1 MNKMVQDLKMKIE
14 AIKKTQMEATLDM
27 ENIGK
32 RIGTT
37 ETSITNRIQEME
49 ERISSVENTIE
60 ENFHNLRDG
69 HKYTRS

>member
-1 MNKMVQDLKMKIE
+1 MKIE

-60 ENFHNLRDG
+60 EIDKKKMPSVKSSLPKTSRKCG
-69 HKYTRS
+69 T